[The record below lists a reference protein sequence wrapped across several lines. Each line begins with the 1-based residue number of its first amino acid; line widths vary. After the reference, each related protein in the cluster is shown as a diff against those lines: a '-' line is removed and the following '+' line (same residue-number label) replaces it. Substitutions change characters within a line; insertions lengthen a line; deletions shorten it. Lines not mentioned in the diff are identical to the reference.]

1 MKPTHR
7 SIRTTSA
14 LALLLITAL
23 SCENYFQWEYPSLGT
38 LLTTPV
44 VTNSTATSVQITS
57 TVELNSSLNL
67 DYTGVAYHTQ
77 RNPSWDNLAVYG
89 DGTSDISVV
98 IDNLEPNTQY
108 YARSF
113 AFINGQVYYSSEKS
127 FKTKAIS
134 FVKNGANSCSSLNG
148 ITSSFR
154 APNGSNAPWGIG
166 NSGHSGAYW
175 AAPDPNGSASSNTG
189 ISWVSLQHTFSKP
202 GIVRFWVQTHNP
214 GYNNR
219 APEVF
224 VDGSSIGFSEQIGG
238 ELSSWYWMQ
247 VETPLI
253 DAGTHTIRFEFNSGS
268 TYVDLGV
275 DELEF
280 FEIP

>member
-1 MKPTHR
+1 MKR
-7 SIRTTSA
+7 INRFNRTAYA
-14 LALLLITAL
+14 LFLVLVTAI
-23 SCENYFQWEYPSLGT
+23 SCENYFRWEYPALGT
-38 LLTTPV
+38 LLSTPV
-44 VTNSTATSVQITS
+44 VTGKTATSV
-57 TVELNSSLNL
+57 EMKSSVDLGNNL
-67 DYTGVAYHTQ
+67 SLQQTGIAYHTQ
-77 RNPSWDNLAVYG
+77 RNPTWDNLAVYG
-89 DGTSDISVV
+89 DGTSEISVV

-113 AFINGQVYYSSEKS
+113 AFISGQVYYSSEKS
-127 FKTKAIS
+127 FKTDAVS
-134 FVKNGANSCSSLNG
+134 FNKTGSNPCNSLNG

-154 APNGSNAPWGIG
+154 APNGANAPWGIG
-166 NSGHSGAYW
+166 TNGHSGAYW

-189 ISWVSLQHTFSKP
+189 ISWVSFQHTFSKP

-224 VDGSSIGFSEQIGG
+224 VDGGSVGFAQQIGG

-253 DAGTHTIRFEFNSGS
+253 DAGTHTLRFEFNSGS